1 VIAADTG
8 YHALGLDE
16 SLGFRRAERVAGVC
30 RLPDGSVTP
39 AGDA

>member
-1 VIAADTG
+1 LIAADTG